1 MKSTSVSIGTAVKKL
16 GKYDYNKLELINVVV
31 TDKALVHHFRYEDKK
46 NKKVIEI
53 ATFITH
59 HNFLCYAV
67 ELGSIPYATL
77 KDERFGNWEYV
88 GFTGDQI
95 FFAARDYQNKERGWS
110 VKEYSSKGKQ
120 KVGLHFNSPENL
132 IPIENIGF
140 GTTGSYYL
148 EDKATVES
156 GLLVFINSKFYLIG
170 GQRKDAGAEITLYEL
185 IENEWEELSNMHL
198 NYFIEKKNLKLGVY
212 PMNEGV
218 GYHLNHNGYN
228 KTSILYFEKKA
239 DAPHNDF
246 TRRTIF
252 NPSSVFDRKKK
263 EEFNVILPEGLLNFN
278 TQQLGKK
285 GNVKLVKRRYSK
297 RYLKGNQI
305 VIVTT
310 DVPRVNINV
319 YKHCRKRGI
328 LVNVADNPPYCDFYM
343 GGIVTKG
350 NVKVAIST
358 NGQSPTMAKRL
369 RQYFEDVIPENIDDL
384 VKNLNLYRKTIKGNF
399 EQKVEVLNEFTK
411 GIVQNKTS

>member
-1 MKSTSVSIGTAVKKL
+1 MNSGKVSFSQLNSAGNVKSTSVSIGTAVKKL

-285 GNVKLVKRRYSK
+285 GNVK
-297 RYLKGNQI
+297 
-305 VIVTT
+305 
-310 DVPRVNINV
+310 
-319 YKHCRKRGI
+319 
-328 LVNVADNPPYCDFYM
+328 
-343 GGIVTKG
+343 
-350 NVKVAIST
+350 
-358 NGQSPTMAKRL
+358 
-369 RQYFEDVIPENIDDL
+369 FEL
-384 VKNLNLYRKTIKGNF
+384 IK
-399 EQKVEVLNEFTK
+399 K
-411 GIVQNKTS
+411 